1 VIWQERA
8 LLCTVTGEPFQPVR
22 LTARRSGGG
31 ADGDIRCLVN
41 GIAPRVAIL
50 YAYGIQI
57 EAFFNTG
64 TVSYYGA
71 QPNGSSNGKAPS
83 VALLAEDAKAYEVGG
98 PAFERLQV
106 WYSDPAR
113 LGKHA
118 SIDDVRRR
126 VERDEERLLRKVAR
140 VDRIVPLDD
149 LDPKNAVVSL
159 DRAAAKLVGEGIA
172 EA

>member
-1 VIWQERA
+1 LLADGPIQQLGRA
-8 LLCTVTGEPFQPVR
+8 EWRYLEGRRWTPPVR
-22 LTARRSGGG
+22 DAFREYLEEVATRIFQMVDVGRLPSPARK
-31 ADGDIRCLVN
+31 
-41 GIAPRVAIL
+41 
-50 YAYGIQI
+50 Q
-57 EAFFNTG
+57 
-64 TVSYYGA
+64 
-71 QPNGSSNGKAPS
+71 SS
-83 VALLAEDAKAYEVGG
+83 
-98 PAFERLQV
+98 
-106 WYSDPAR
+106 AR

-118 SIDDVRRR
+118 SIDEVRRR